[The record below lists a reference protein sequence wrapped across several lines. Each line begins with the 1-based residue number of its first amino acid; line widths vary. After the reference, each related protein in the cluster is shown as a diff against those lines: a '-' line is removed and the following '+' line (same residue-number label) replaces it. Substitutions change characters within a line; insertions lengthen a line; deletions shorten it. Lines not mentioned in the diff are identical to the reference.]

1 MNLEKAIEILTICSK
16 GDPYHPAGDAID
28 AIKLG
33 IENLKWRQLMKRDYG
48 SWCGPPLPGE
58 TEE

>member
-1 MNLEKAIEILTICSK
+1 MNLEKAIETNREILGRGSMIDDK
-16 GDPYHPAGDAID
+16 DDND

-33 IENLKWRQLMKRDYG
+33 IEALKWRRLMELDYG
-48 SWCGPPLPGE
+48 SWCGPLLPGE

>member
-1 MNLEKAIEILTICSK
+1 MTIDKAIEILKLHQEPTEW
-16 GDPYHPAGDAID
+16 DLYDDDVD

-33 IENLKWRQLMKRDYG
+33 SEALKWRKLMEKDYG